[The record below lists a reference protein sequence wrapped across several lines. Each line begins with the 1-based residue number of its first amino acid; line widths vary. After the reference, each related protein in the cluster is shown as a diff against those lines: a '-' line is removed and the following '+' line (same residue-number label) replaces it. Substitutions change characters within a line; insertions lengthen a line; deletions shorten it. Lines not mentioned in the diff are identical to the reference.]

1 MTLQEIRIKARE
13 LGIKNISTFKKDA
26 LIRQVQQAE
35 GNSPCFRGIENC
47 GELDCAWR
55 DECQS

>member
-1 MTLQEIRIKARE
+1 MTLQEISIKARE

>member
-1 MTLQEIRIKARE
+1 MTLQEIRIMARG
-13 LGIKNISTFKKDA
+13 LGIKNVSKYKKDA

-55 DECQS
+55 EECQS

>member
-1 MTLQEIRIKARE
+1 MTLQEIRIKARG

>member
-1 MTLQEIRIKARE
+1 MTLQEIRIKARG

-35 GNSPCFRGIENC
+35 GNSPCFRGIENG

>member
-13 LGIKNISTFKKDA
+13 LGIKNISRFKKDA